1 MDLDFSLGKDSGFD
15 SYALFSE
22 MILPSEQAE
31 DIKKDTNKID
41 SSKSSLLIIR

>member
-1 MDLDFSLGKDSGFD
+1 MDLDFSLGKESGFD
-15 SYALFSE
+15 SYALFTE
-22 MILPSEQAE
+22 MVFPSEKIE